1 MSVAF
6 NSDVSITVEIG
17 FDSNPLDA
25 TQNYSDVSAY
35 VRSIETNRGRQHAL
49 DDFQTGT
56 CSVVLDNTDDRF
68 NPLNTSSPYYD
79 SATGET
85 KVKPFKKIRVSAVYD
100 STTYRLFTGF
110 ITGYPE
116 SFGGQGVD
124 ATVRVQ
130 AVDLFKL
137 LNLNTIGSRGWLIG
151 NSSRSL
157 IGTSTRLGYADEVEK
172 SSARINRL
180 LNAFGIPTADRTIS
194 IGDLDVQAGVS
205 VDTNLLTALKDVE
218 SAEQGQFFIASD
230 GKAIFRDR
238 NFKRTQQFTS
248 NATFGNGVGEL
259 PFSDVITNFDE
270 SRIVNIVSVT
280 RNGGTE
286 QLVQNNTSIDD
297 FGSRQNSLSNT
308 LNVSDEDALSVA
320 TQRLAQF
327 ENTSPR
333 VEGLVINPVGNTSLW
348 TQALGR
354 ELGDKITVKV
364 PTPASTTMEFDV
376 HIESIRHTIDA
387 NSKTWS
393 WNISTSAGAETG
405 AWILGSSRLGQDT
418 NLAW

>member
-333 VEGLVINPVGNTSLW
+333 VEGLVVNPVGNTSLW

-376 HIESIRHTIDA
+376 HIESIRHTVNA
-387 NSKTWS
+387 NNQTWS

>member
-6 NSDVSITVEIG
+6 NSDVTLTVEIG

-25 TQNYSDVSAY
+25 TQTYSDVSAY
-35 VRSIETNRGRQHAL
+35 ARNIEINRGRQHAL

-68 NPLNTSSPYYD
+68 NPLNTASPYYD

-110 ITGYPE
+110 VTGYPE

-124 ATVRVQ
+124 SSVRVQ

-137 LNLNTIGSRGWLIG
+137 FNLNTIGSRSWLLG

-157 IGTSTRLGYADEVEK
+157 LGTSTKLAYKDEQEL

-180 LNAFGIPTADRTIS
+180 LDAFGVPGAERTIS
-194 IGDLDVQAGVS
+194 TGDLEVQAGVS
-205 VDTNLLTALKDVE
+205 VNTNLLQALKDVE
-218 SAEQGQFFIASD
+218 TAEQGQFFIGAN
-230 GKAIFRDR
+230 GNCIFRDR
-238 NFKRTQQFTS
+238 NYKRTQQFAS

-270 SRIVNIVSVT
+270 SRIKNIVSVT
-280 RNGGTE
+280 IEGGSE
-286 QLVQNNTSIDD
+286 QLVENVSSIEE
-297 FGSRQNSLSNT
+297 FGARVDSLTGT
-308 LNVSDEDALSVA
+308 LNVSDTDALDIA

-327 ENTSPR
+327 DNTSPR
-333 VEGLVINPVGNTSLW
+333 VEGLVINPLGDTSLW
-348 TQALGR
+348 EQTLGR
-354 ELGDKITVKV
+354 EIGDKITVKV
-364 PTPASTTMEFDV
+364 PTPASTTMEFGV
-376 HIESIRHTIDA
+376 HIESIRHSINAD
-387 NSKTWS
+387 NRTWS
-393 WNISTSAGAETG
+393 WNLSTSAGSETG
-405 AWILGSSRLGQDT
+405 AWVIGSSRLGQDT

>member
-6 NSDVSITVEIG
+6 NSDVSLTVEIG
-17 FDSNPLDA
+17 FDSNPLD
-25 TQNYSDVSAY
+25 TSQTFTDVSTY
-35 VRSIETNRGRQHAL
+35 VRNIEVNRGRQHAL

-68 NPLNTSSPYYD
+68 NPLNTSSPYYN
-79 SATGET
+79 STTGET

-137 LNLNTIGSRGWLIG
+137 LNLNTIGSRGWILG

-157 IGTSTRLGYADEVEK
+157 VGSARLGYADEQEL

-180 LNAFGIPTADRTIS
+180 LDAFGIPTADRTIS
-194 IGDLDVQAGVS
+194 TGDLQVQAGVS
-205 VDTNLLTALKDVE
+205 VDTNLLTALKQVE
-218 SAEQGQFFIASD
+218 EAEQGQFFIGAN
-230 GKAIFRDR
+230 GNAIFRDR
-238 NFKRTQQFTS
+238 NFKRTQQFAS

-270 SRIVNIVSVT
+270 SRIINIVSVT
-280 RNGGTE
+280 REGGTE
-286 QLVQNNTSIDD
+286 QLLQNNDSIDE
-297 FGSRQNSLSNT
+297 FRAWSNSLTGT
-308 LNVSDEDALSVA
+308 LNINDTDALDIA

-333 VEGLVINPVGNTSLW
+333 VEGLVINPLGNTSLW
-348 TQALGR
+348 TQTLGR

-364 PTPASTTMEFDV
+364 PTPASTTMEFGV
-376 HIESIRHTIDA
+376 HIESIRHSIDA
-387 NSKTWS
+387 NNQTWS

-405 AWILGSSRLGQDT
+405 AWVIGSSRLGQDT

>member
-6 NSDVSITVEIG
+6 NSDVSLTVEIG
-17 FDSNPLDA
+17 FDSNPLD
-25 TQNYSDVSAY
+25 TSQTFTDVSTY
-35 VRSIETNRGRQHAL
+35 VRNIEVNRGRQHAL

-68 NPLNTSSPYYD
+68 NPLNTSSPYYN

-137 LNLNTIGSRGWLIG
+137 LNLNTIGSRGWILG

-157 IGTSTRLGYADEVEK
+157 VGSARLGYADEQEL

-180 LNAFGIPTADRTIS
+180 LDAFGIPTADRTIS
-194 IGDLDVQAGVS
+194 TGDLQVQAGVS
-205 VDTNLLTALKDVE
+205 VDTNLLTALKQVE
-218 SAEQGQFFIASD
+218 EAEQGQFFIGAN
-230 GKAIFRDR
+230 GNAIFRDR
-238 NFKRTQQFTS
+238 NFKRTQQFAS

-270 SRIVNIVSVT
+270 SRIINIVSVT
-280 RNGGTE
+280 REGGTE
-286 QLVQNNTSIDD
+286 QLLQNNDSIDE
-297 FGSRQNSLSNT
+297 FGARSNSLTGT
-308 LNVSDEDALSVA
+308 LNINDTDALDIA

-333 VEGLVINPVGNTSLW
+333 VEGLVINPLGNTSLW
-348 TQALGR
+348 TQTLGR

-364 PTPASTTMEFDV
+364 PTPASTTMEFGV
-376 HIESIRHTIDA
+376 HIESIRHSIDA
-387 NSKTWS
+387 NNQTWS

-405 AWILGSSRLGQDT
+405 AWVIGSSRLGQDT

>member
-6 NSDVSITVEIG
+6 NSDVSLTVEIG
-17 FDSNPLDA
+17 FDSNPLD
-25 TQNYSDVSAY
+25 TSQTFTDVSTY
-35 VRSIETNRGRQHAL
+35 VRNIEVNRGRQHAL

-68 NPLNTSSPYYD
+68 NPLNTSSPYYN
-79 SATGET
+79 STTGET

-137 LNLNTIGSRGWLIG
+137 LNLNTIGSRGWILG

-157 IGTSTRLGYADEVEK
+157 VGSARLGYADEQEL

-180 LNAFGIPTADRTIS
+180 LDAFGIPTADRTIS
-194 IGDLDVQAGVS
+194 TGDLQVQAGVS
-205 VDTNLLTALKDVE
+205 VDTNLLTALKQVE
-218 SAEQGQFFIASD
+218 EAEQGQFFIGAN
-230 GKAIFRDR
+230 GNAIFRDR
-238 NFKRTQQFTS
+238 NFKRTQQFAS

-270 SRIVNIVSVT
+270 SRIINIVSVT
-280 RNGGTE
+280 REGGTE
-286 QLVQNNTSIDD
+286 QLLQNNDSIDE
-297 FGSRQNSLSNT
+297 FGARSNSLTGT
-308 LNVSDEDALSVA
+308 LNINDTDALDIA

-333 VEGLVINPVGNTSLW
+333 VEGLVINPLGNTSLW
-348 TQALGR
+348 TQTLGR

-364 PTPASTTMEFDV
+364 PTPASTTMEFGV
-376 HIESIRHTIDA
+376 HIESIRHSIDA
-387 NSKTWS
+387 NNQTWS

-405 AWILGSSRLGQDT
+405 AWVIGSSRLGQDT

>member
-6 NSDVSITVEIG
+6 DSDVTLTVEIG

-25 TQNYSDVSAY
+25 SQTFTDVSTY
-35 VRSIETNRGRQHAL
+35 VRSIEVNRGRQHAL
-49 DDFQTGT
+49 DEFQTGT
-56 CSVVLDNTDDRF
+56 CAVVLDNTDDRF
-68 NPLNTSSPYYD
+68 NPLNTSSPYYN

-137 LNLNTIGSRGWLIG
+137 LNLNTIGSRGWILG

-157 IGTSTRLGYADEVEK
+157 VGSARLGYADEQEL

-180 LNAFGIPTADRTIS
+180 LDAFGIPTADRTIS
-194 IGDLDVQAGVS
+194 TGDLQVQAGVS
-205 VDTNLLTALKDVE
+205 VDTNLLTALKQVE
-218 SAEQGQFFIASD
+218 EAEQGQFFIGAN
-230 GKAIFRDR
+230 GNAIFRDR
-238 NFKRTQQFTS
+238 NFKRTQQFAS

-270 SRIVNIVSVT
+270 SRIINIVSVT
-280 RNGGTE
+280 REGGTE
-286 QLVQNNTSIDD
+286 QLLQNNDSIDE
-297 FGSRQNSLSNT
+297 FGARSNSLTGT
-308 LNVSDEDALSVA
+308 LNINDTDALDIA

-333 VEGLVINPVGNTSLW
+333 VEGLVINPLGNTSLW
-348 TQALGR
+348 TQTLGR

-364 PTPASTTMEFDV
+364 PTPASTTMEFGV
-376 HIESIRHTIDA
+376 HIESIRHSIDA
-387 NSKTWS
+387 NNQTWS

-405 AWILGSSRLGQDT
+405 AWVIGSSRLGQDT